1 MIYVL
6 VYGVIIIIAL
16 ILQTN
21 PLIQQLL
28 AGIVPDLLLV
38 VLSFLAINYGKTVG
52 GVGGLGIGFLQDLL
66 SGGLFGTN
74 AISKAITGYLCGFL
88 RKRIYEKQLIV
99 PPLVSFAATL
109 INQLLV
115 VFFTNYLLSL
125 FSWQMIFKN
134 TIIPLAL
141 CNAAL
146 AIIIYPILYKL
157 GGNNK

>member
-1 MIYVL
+1 MYVFL
-6 VYGVIIIIAL
+6 YGLIIIIAL
-16 ILQTN
+16 ILQTV
-21 PLIQQLL
+21 PLIHQLFY
-28 AGIVPDLLLV
+28 GIVPDLLLV
-38 VLSFLAINYGKTVG
+38 VLTFLAINSGKTAG
-52 GVGGLGIGFLQDLL
+52 GVGGLVMGFLQDLL

-74 AISKAITGYLCGFL
+74 TISKAITGYLCGFL
-88 RKRIYEKQLIV
+88 QKTIYEKQLIV

-109 INQLLV
+109 INQVLV

-125 FSWQMIFKN
+125 LSWPMIFKN
-134 TIIPLAL
+134 KIIPLAL